1 MKFLRIPYF
10 LYLSLLPA
18 LAMGALG
25 QTLDDSV
32 SRWWFVAL
40 FFGVIVFLDVVAEL
54 IPYPTTLSAA
64 LVTTLAV
71 PIQVVMALANF
82 NNIWLIFAYQFLIEA
97 AGALLGI
104 AVYALFIDRD
114 KFTVTII
121 KIIVAALLLA
131 IPALT
136 IVKLFGPMFAELEW
150 SWNTFFLVTALLSAI
165 YNTTRRMH
173 TSDRKGKDDYAGY
186 IIVGIFAFI
195 FLGPF
200 LYHLFR

>member
-25 QTLDDSV
+25 QTLKSSV
-32 SRWWFVAL
+32 SIWWFVAL

-104 AVYALFIDRD
+104 AVYALLIDRD

-136 IVKLFGPMFAELEW
+136 IIKLFGPMFAELEW
-150 SWNTFFLVTALLSAI
+150 SWNNFFLVTALLSAI
-165 YNTTRRMH
+165 YNTTRRMK
-173 TSDRKGKDDYAGY
+173 TSERKNKDDYFGY
-186 IIVGIFAFI
+186 IIIGIFAFI

-200 LYHLFR
+200 LYHLF